1 MTSLLIVYDRK
12 KYYSTGTSWN
22 GKITIINL
30 RLFGYCWTIQ
40 IQVRQ
45 VKVVIKMFATRMK
58 KTNLVVAMLNTE
70 LMKKS
75 S

>member
-1 MTSLLIVYDRK
+1 
-12 KYYSTGTSWN
+12 
-22 GKITIINL
+22 
-30 RLFGYCWTIQ
+30 
-40 IQVRQ
+40 VRQ